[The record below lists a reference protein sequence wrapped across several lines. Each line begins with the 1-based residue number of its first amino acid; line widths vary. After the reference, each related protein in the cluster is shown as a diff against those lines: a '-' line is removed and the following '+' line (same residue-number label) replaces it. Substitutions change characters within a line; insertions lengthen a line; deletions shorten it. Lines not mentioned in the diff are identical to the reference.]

1 MKKTIATTLCSA
13 ILATSLFSASS
24 NASAKENV
32 SVKKYTV
39 GVNSNL
45 FAQAESSLQDIYPYG
60 FVGGFGSALTLK
72 SYNKKTGNI
81 SFYALTDR
89 GPNGDGPNYTDGKAT
104 TTSKFFLAPDFNP
117 QIGTLTLN
125 KNGAV
130 INSSIHL
137 KNKNNSKITGL
148 PIQPGK
154 TGSSLETALNAD
166 MTSLGYD
173 NNGLDPEGLAVDSK
187 GDFWISDEYG
197 PFIAKFNKNGTML
210 NKWSPG
216 NGLPEIIKNRIPN
229 RGLEGLS
236 ISPSGKV
243 FATVQSVLDIN
254 GSEKNALFTRIV
266 VFDPKTEKTKMY
278 GYPVD
283 VNVYKK
289 SSGMKIG
296 DVFAINDK
304 KLLIIEQGKN
314 KEGNMTNVVKL
325 VNLSK
330 ATDLTGKKVD
340 GKELE
345 EITDSNTLENTVK
358 LAKSETV
365 LDLRKYGWNI
375 EKAEGL
381 TLLPDNKT
389 IAIVN
394 DNDFGVGV
402 STNTGE
408 DITKYTYN
416 AVTKKWSLNE
426 SKASPNVIFGSNIKS
441 ERQNQLWLFKVNNLP
456 NKIK

>member
-1 MKKTIATTLCSA
+1 MKKTIATLCSA
-13 ILATSLFSASS
+13 ILASSVFAAST
-24 NASAKENV
+24 NTSAKENV

-45 FAQAESSLQDIYPYG
+45 FAQAESSLQNTYPYG
-60 FVGGFGSALTLK
+60 FVGGFGSALALK
-72 SYNKKTGNI
+72 SYDKKTGEI

-89 GPNGDGPNYTDGKAT
+89 GPNADGPNYTDGKTT
-104 TTSKFFLAPDFNP
+104 TTSKFFLSPDFNP
-117 QIGTLTLN
+117 QIGTLTVN
-125 KNGAV
+125 KKGAF

-137 KNKNNSKITGL
+137 KNKNNSNITGL

-166 MTSLGYD
+166 MTTLGYD
-173 NNGLDPEGLAVDSK
+173 NNGLDPEGLAIDNE

-197 PFIAKFNKNGTML
+197 PFIAKFSKSGKL
-210 NKWSPG
+210 IKKWSPG
-216 NGLPEIIKNRIPN
+216 NGLPDILKYRIPN
-229 RGLEGLS
+229 RGFEGLS
-236 ISPSGKV
+236 ISPNGKV

-254 GSEKNALFTRIV
+254 GSEKNALFTRII

-278 GYPVD
+278 GYAVD
-283 VNVYKK
+283 TTVYKK

-296 DVFAINDK
+296 DVYAINDK

-314 KEGNMTNVVKL
+314 KDGNMTNVVKL
-325 VNLSK
+325 VDISK
-330 ATDLTGKKVD
+330 ATDLTGKKIN

-345 EITDSNTLENTVK
+345 EITDTTTLTKAVK
-358 LAKSETV
+358 LAKIETIV
-365 LDLRKYGWNI
+365 NLRKYGWNI

-381 TLLPDNKT
+381 TLLPDKKT

-402 STNTGE
+402 STNTGK
-408 DITKYTYN
+408 DITDYTFN
-416 AVTKKWSLNE
+416 AATKQWSLDDTA
-426 SKASPNVIFGSNIKS
+426 ASVNVMFGNNIKS
-441 ERQNQLWLFKVNNLP
+441 ERQNQLWLFKVNNLE